1 MKLLSSIT
9 LALIG
14 LSYGQVDY
22 SSDYSTDYS
31 TDYSYEL
38 DQLDSVLA
46 DLEANPT
53 VEPFEPV
60 IGARA
65 RGVLVTGGSGR
76 GTPGA
81 SPAINLPPALQ
92 AFTLPSSAAGS
103 RKLPPG
109 INLA

>member
-22 SSDYSTDYS
+22 SDYS

-65 RGVLVTGGSGR
+65 RGGGSGR
-76 GTPGA
+76 GTPGSA
-81 SPAINLPPALQ
+81 PSINLPPALQ

>member
-46 DLEANPT
+46 DLEATPT

-65 RGVLVTGGSGR
+65 RGGSGR